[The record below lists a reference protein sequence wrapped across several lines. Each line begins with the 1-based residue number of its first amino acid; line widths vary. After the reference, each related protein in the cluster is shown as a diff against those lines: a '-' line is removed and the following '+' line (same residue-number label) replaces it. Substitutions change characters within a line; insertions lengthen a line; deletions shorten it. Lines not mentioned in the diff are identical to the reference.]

1 MTSSSPQAQ
10 RWVVIL
16 KVLFAVAVW
25 GGSFIATKIA
35 LRDISPVTIVW
46 IRFGIGVLILGAAVA
61 LRRAFRPVSIRDLA
75 YFALLGA
82 LGITF
87 HQWLQSTGLITAQAT
102 TTAWIVASTPVFMA
116 LLGWLF
122 LRESL
127 GMGRIAGILL
137 AAAGVLLVV
146 SRGDWQ
152 SLSLGQF
159 GTPGDRLILI
169 SAPNWAIFSTLS
181 RDGLRRYPAAL
192 MMFFVMAFGW
202 LFSSLFFLNG
212 PALNDLPRLTAGGWA
227 AVLFLGIA
235 CSGLAYIFWYDAL
248 QAMPSAQVGAFL
260 YLEPLVTVAVAGL
273 LLDEALTA
281 ATLLG
286 GAIIL
291 LGVWLVN
298 RQWKGQVRKGSSHRP
313 DPAPANPL
321 ERAAASK
328 PPTNPPPHR
337 KN

>member
-1 MTSSSPQAQ
+1 MTAASAPAR
-10 RWVVIL
+10 RWIVIL

-35 LRDISPVTIVW
+35 LRDVAPVTIVW
-46 IRFGIGVLILGAAVA
+46 TRFGIGVLILGLAVA
-61 LRRAFRPVSIRDLA
+61 WRGGYRRPGLRDLA
-75 YFALLGA
+75 YFALLGG

-122 LRESL
+122 LQEAL
-127 GMGRIAGILL
+127 GLVKVGGIVL

-146 SRGDWQ
+146 SRGDLRA
-152 SLSLGQF
+152 LSLGQF
-159 GTPGDRLILI
+159 GTPGDMLILI
-169 SAPNWAIFSTLS
+169 SAPNWAVFSALS

-192 MMFFVMAFGW
+192 MMFFVMGFGW
-202 LFSSLFFLNG
+202 LFSSIFFFNG
-212 PALNDLPRLTAGGWA
+212 PGLADLGRLTVEGWT

-248 QAMPSAQVGAFL
+248 QAMPSAQVGVFL
-260 YLEPLVTVAVAGL
+260 YLEPLVTVAVAGAVL
-273 LLDEALTA
+273 GEALTA
-281 ATLLG
+281 ATLAG
-286 GAIIL
+286 GIIIL

-298 RQWKGQVRKGSSHRP
+298 RQMNGPARKG
-313 DPAPANPL
+313 
-321 ERAAASK
+321 
-328 PPTNPPPHR
+328 
-337 KN
+337 